1 MVAGS
6 VSSFNSSCPVVL
18 SSLVVSHMRVGIVG
32 GITVGGHSGGM
43 MRQGAGI
50 GHGRSGSNMMSD
62 GRSRVSNQWGRVGNQ
77 SGGSMRHGNGSVVHS
92 GCALVDDGVEA
103 IVIIGGVL
111 HGAHRTIG
119 FHKGVRAL
127 DNITITHLMLR
138 LHITGVGV
146 GNTVVVVVLGVGL
159 QEGGKGQAEET
170 VSALVACHTPRQSW
184 EMSA

>member
-18 SSLVVSHMRVGIVG
+18 SSLVVSHMRVGVVG
-32 GITVGGHSGGM
+32 GIAVGGHSGGM
-43 MRQGAGI
+43 MRQGTGI
-50 GHGRSGSNMMSD
+50 GHSRSGSNMMSD
-62 GRSRVSNQWGRVGNQ
+62 GRSRVSNQWSRVGNQ

-127 DNITITHLMLR
+127 DNITITHLML
-138 LHITGVGV
+138 
-146 GNTVVVVVLGVGL
+146 
-159 QEGGKGQAEET
+159 
-170 VSALVACHTPRQSW
+170 
-184 EMSA
+184 